1 MEGGRRIIK
10 VGEGDDLRKVE
21 KDVLVPKIMK
31 EKSMDRCREFVKGI
45 NIMLM
50 IIAVKKGLK

>member
-31 EKSMDRCREFVKGI
+31 EKSMERCREFVKGI
-45 NIMLM
+45 C
-50 IIAVKKGLK
+50 